1 MDGNVQD
8 RRGAISVFNGPE
20 PDIRECEDSGSES
33 EQVAAWIEQ
42 RRGEGLTPREFG
54 IFVRSEAGTP
64 ARSLW
69 RTCSGEPAS
78 TRPASDRARGAWD
91 GAGGD
96 FSQLP
101 PRPMSGTEPL
111 PPWRPLLRGARERE
125 GRSPQARW
133 LQLATLAPDG
143 TPRVRTLVF
152 RGWAGP
158 TALDLLTDGRSAKP
172 AELAHQPAVEL
183 CWLLPRARSQFRLRG
198 SLQTLAPEQ
207 VQRERE
213 RHWQM
218 LSPGGRAL
226 WGWPP
231 PGQPF
236 DPEAAFPEQLPDGSP
251 LPDHFQLLRIALA
264 QVELLELTGHPHR
277 RRRWR
282 GESGWAEER
291 LNP

>member
-1 MDGNVQD
+1 
-8 RRGAISVFNGPE
+8 
-20 PDIRECEDSGSES
+20 
-33 EQVAAWIEQ
+33 
-42 RRGEGLTPREFG
+42 
-54 IFVRSEAGTP
+54 
-64 ARSLW
+64 
-69 RTCSGEPAS
+69 
-78 TRPASDRARGAWD
+78 
-91 GAGGD
+91 
-96 FSQLP
+96 
-101 PRPMSGTEPL
+101 MSGTEPL
-111 PPWRPLLRGARERE
+111 PHWRTLLRGARERE

-133 LQLATLAPDG
+133 LQLATVAADG

-152 RGWAGP
+152 RGWAGS

-172 AELAHQPAVEL
+172 AELVHQPSVEL

-264 QVELLELTGHPHR
+264 QVDLLELTGHPHR

>member
-1 MDGNVQD
+1 
-8 RRGAISVFNGPE
+8 
-20 PDIRECEDSGSES
+20 
-33 EQVAAWIEQ
+33 
-42 RRGEGLTPREFG
+42 
-54 IFVRSEAGTP
+54 
-64 ARSLW
+64 
-69 RTCSGEPAS
+69 
-78 TRPASDRARGAWD
+78 
-91 GAGGD
+91 
-96 FSQLP
+96 
-101 PRPMSGTEPL
+101 MSGTEPL
-111 PPWRPLLRGARERE
+111 PSWRPLLSSARERE

-133 LQLATLAPDG
+133 LQLATVAPDG

-152 RGWAGP
+152 RGWAGA
-158 TALDLLTDGRSAKP
+158 TGLDLFTDGRSAKP
-172 AELAHQPAVEL
+172 AELVHQSSVEL

-207 VQRERE
+207 LQRERE

-231 PGQPF
+231 PGEPF